1 MEGDVGTD
9 TKQKYLQT
17 YSKGTECTIINNRVI
32 EEITGRIEGMAID
45 RVVGIGGKIE
55 TYIIEGPTKHN
66 GEGNET
72 HLVR

>member
-1 MEGDVGTD
+1 M
-9 TKQKYLQT
+9 
-17 YSKGTECTIINNRVI
+17 ECTIINNRVI
-32 EEITGRIEGMAID
+32 DEVMEGMDID

-66 GEGNET
+66 GEGDET